1 LRHLADAEEL
11 AIQAGNKEDAAMHAG
26 FAGRIHFSA
35 KNFTM
40 ASESFQR
47 AFNLEGDANI
57 ALTVRQMCNR
67 AFACANAI
75 QLGENVPA
83 RIHLQKAIEI
93 VEIKA
98 CNRNHRVPEISMAL
112 NAIQDCQRILLLDNE
127 TTNGSN
133 N

>member
-1 LRHLADAEEL
+1 M
-11 AIQAGNKEDAAMHAG
+11 QAGNKEDAAMHAG

-35 KNFTM
+35 KDFTK

-75 QLGENVPA
+75 QLGENESA
-83 RIHLQKAIEI
+83 IIHLQKAIEI
-93 VEIKA
+93 VELKA
-98 CNRNHRVPEISMAL
+98 CNQNHRVPEISMAL
-112 NAIQDCQRILLLDNE
+112 NAIADCRRVLIFDNA